1 MYLFDG
7 CRGVSVFLAD
17 LVLTIEVHAPL
28 SDGVGMMLVRGSRRC
43 IIVGRRLGVVSL
55 QLERLSAPPTSLLFV
70 PVALRLGIGS

>member
-17 LVLTIEVHAPL
+17 LVTIEVHAPL
-28 SDGVGMMLVRGSRRC
+28 SDGVGMTLVRGSRRC

-70 PVALRLGIGS
+70 PVALLLVIGS

>member
-17 LVLTIEVHAPL
+17 LLTIEVRAPL
-28 SDGVGMMLVRGSRRC
+28 SDRVGMTLVRVSRRC
-43 IIVGRRLGVVSL
+43 IIGRRLGVVSL

-70 PVALRLGIGS
+70 PVALLLVIGS